1 MTLSQSLSFLNTT
14 VSACPLR
21 DRFSRKR
28 TSGPSSNPGVVHQ
41 TTTTTQVSCQLN
53 DGGQDEK
60 SSSGLIMDRRDML
73 VTLGG
78 FYGATG
84 GMPALANPLQPPDLN
99 GKSCHRAFDEGILKV
114 DPDSD
119 LLKCCPP
126 YQGTD
131 VKTTDYRFP
140 RTPLRVRRPAH
151 LVASD
156 PEYMEKYKTAI
167 QKMKELPEDD
177 PCNFYQQAKIH
188 CAFCNNAYDQIDHTD
203 AKIQVHFSWFFLPW
217 HRYYLH
223 FYERILGKLIGDDSF
238 ALPYWNFDNKEGM
251 TMPSIFLEEN
261 SPLYNPSRDTDH
273 YPPDLVD
280 FRYGYAS
287 GDRDVEGDELV
298 KENLEYLRKT
308 FKEGEP
314 LPELFMG
321 DPVRAGEAPS
331 TGTSMGQLETIHN
344 ALHQF
349 VGPKEAPHTDMG
361 SFATAGRDCMFYC
374 LHANV
379 DRLWELYRSR
389 RGYRVEFNDRDWLDS
404 TFVFYDEDRQV
415 VRVRLE
421 DSLNLSKL
429 CTTYE
434 VSTSPWL
441 GAVPKKKTT
450 AVRKAK
456 SGSLVQVKE
465 FGSAPKEL
473 DYTLRVLVSRPKTN
487 RSKTDKEEK
496 SEVLIVKDI
505 QIADRKEARFDVYV
519 SVPDADGK
527 VGGDRGDF
535 VGSFVTLAE
544 SSGIPSKKKEKKT
557 KLKLGITYALED
569 LQAENEEKIVVTLVP
584 RFGNVTVGGISID
597 LIDTDINSV

>member
-1 MTLSQSLSFLNTT
+1 MTLSQSLGFLNTT

-21 DRFSRKR
+21 DRFSMKR
-28 TSGPSSNPGVVHQ
+28 TSGPSSIPGVVHQ
-41 TTTTTQVSCQLN
+41 RTTTTQVSCQLN
-53 DGGQDEK
+53 NGGQDEK
-60 SSSGLIMDRRDML
+60 SSSGLIMDRRNML
-73 VTLGG
+73 VALGG

-84 GMPALANPLQPPDLN
+84 GMPALADPLQPPDLE
-99 GKSCHRAFDEGILKV
+99 GKSSCHRAIDKLILNE

-126 YQGTD
+126 YQGTH
-131 VKTTDYRFP
+131 VKPTDYKFP

-167 QKMKELPEDD
+167 KKMKELPEDD

-188 CAFCNNAYDQIDHTD
+188 CAYCNNAYDQIDHTD
-203 AKIQVHFSWFFLPW
+203 VPLQVHFSWIFLPW

-223 FYERILGKLIGDDSF
+223 FYERILGKLIGDESF

-280 FRYGYAS
+280 FKYGYKD
-287 GDRDVEGDELV
+287 GERGVEGDELV

-321 DPVRAGEAPS
+321 DPVRAGEEAS
-331 TGTSMGQLETIHN
+331 MSTSMGQLETIHN
-344 ALHQF
+344 AFHQWA
-349 VGPKEAPHTDMG
+349 GPKEEPHIDIG

-389 RGYRVEFNDRDWLDS
+389 RGHRVEFNDRDWLDS

-415 VRVRLE
+415 VRVRVE
-421 DSLNLSKL
+421 DCLNLSKL

-434 VSTSPWL
+434 VSPSPWL

-450 AVRKAK
+450 VRKVK

-473 DYTLRVLVSRPKTN
+473 DDTLRVLVSRPKTS

-496 SEVLIVKDI
+496 SEVLIINDI
-505 QIADRKEARFDVYV
+505 HVADRKEARFDVYV
-519 SVPDADGK
+519 CVPDADGK
-527 VGGDRGDF
+527 VGSDRGDF

-544 SSGIPSKKKEKKT
+544 SGKSSKKKEKNAR
-557 KLKLGITYALED
+557 LKLGITYALED
-569 LQAENEEKIVVTLVP
+569 LQAESAEKIVVTLVP
-584 RFGNVTVGGISID
+584 RFGKVIIGGISID
-597 LIDTDINSV
+597 LIETDINSV